1 MLASL
6 KSCAIYG
13 IESLIVDVEVYISN
27 GLPAFEIVGLPD
39 TAVRESRERVRAAI
53 KNQDFDFPIKR
64 ITLNLAPADIKK
76 EGPHFDLP
84 IALGILAA
92 TERVPVNALQGYSIV
107 GELSLDGKVRPVN
120 GILPMAIE
128 VKQKGLK
135 GIVVPLENAEEA
147 AVIKGID
154 VIGVK
159 NLKEAVEFF
168 NGKYKPGKITPDIDA
183 AKAADFEGDFSE
195 VKGQEVLKRALE
207 IAASGHHNLIMV
219 GSPGSGKTMIAKRI
233 PTILPSMTFEESLE
247 LTKIYSIAGLLAGKS
262 SLIKTRPFRAPH
274 HGITPVG
281 LVGGGRIPR
290 PGEISLA
297 HHGVLFLDE
306 LPEFSKEILELL
318 REPLEEGKI
327 TISRMNA
334 TVTYPASF
342 MLVAAMNPC
351 PCGYFQDPFHEC
363 SCPPHKVHS
372 YLSKISG
379 PLLDRIDMQV
389 GVLPVVF
396 SDLEKVNSTDSATI
410 RKRVELARNIQL
422 ERYKGENIF
431 YNSQLTPA
439 MINKYCK
446 LGKAEKLLMKEAF
459 EKLKLSARAHNK
471 ILKVA
476 RTIADLDQSENIKE
490 IHLAEALQ
498 FRNLDKYFQY
508 LKV

>member
-13 IESLIVDVEVYISN
+13 IESFIVDVEVYISS
-27 GLPAFEIVGLPD
+27 GLPAFDIVGLPD

-92 TERVPVNALQGYSIV
+92 TEQVPASALEGYAIV
-107 GELSLDGKVRPVN
+107 GELSLDGRVRPIN

-128 VKQKGLK
+128 VKQKALK

-147 AVIKGID
+147 AVIKGIE

-159 NLKEAVEFF
+159 SLKEAVEYFKGEF
-168 NGKYKPGKITPDIDA
+168 KPDEIASKVQDA
-183 AKAADFEGDFSE
+183 FSLDFEGDFSE
-195 VKGQEVLKRALE
+195 VRGQEVIKRALE
-207 IAASGHHNLIMV
+207 IAAAGHHNLIMV
-219 GSPGSGKTMIAKRI
+219 GPPGSGKTMIAKRI

-274 HGITPVG
+274 HSITPVG

-290 PGEISLA
+290 PGEVSLA

-342 MLVAAMNPC
+342 MLVVAMNPC

-389 GVLPVVF
+389 GVLPVAF
-396 SDLEKVNSTDSATI
+396 SDLEKVNSMDSATI
-410 RKRVELARNIQL
+410 RKRVEVARSMQL
-422 ERYKGENIF
+422 MRYKGQNIF

-439 MINKYCK
+439 MVNKYCK

-459 EKLKLSARAHNK
+459 CLLHN
-471 ILKVA
+471 
-476 RTIADLDQSENIKE
+476 
-490 IHLAEALQ
+490 
-498 FRNLDKYFQY
+498 
-508 LKV
+508 